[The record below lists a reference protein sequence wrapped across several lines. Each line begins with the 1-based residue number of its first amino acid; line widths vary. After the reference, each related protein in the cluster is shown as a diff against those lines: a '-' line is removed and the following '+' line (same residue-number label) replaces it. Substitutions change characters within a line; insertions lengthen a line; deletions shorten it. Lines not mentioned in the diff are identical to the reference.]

1 MTSLTMTMSST
12 TSNSLAYAPKGR
24 TYMLPVLTGSQVV
37 PEKYSKY
44 KLDPIDEFFAMG
56 RGRQV
61 PQTPDAAAVDVPAL
75 VGNQCILKLC

>member
-1 MTSLTMTMSST
+1 VL
-12 TSNSLAYAPKGR
+12 
-24 TYMLPVLTGSQVV
+24 TYMQVV

-75 VGNQCILKLC
+75 VRDNSAYHFIICLHLIRKW

>member
-1 MTSLTMTMSST
+1 
-12 TSNSLAYAPKGR
+12 
-24 TYMLPVLTGSQVV
+24 MLSVLTQIQVV

-61 PQTPDAAAVDVPAL
+61 PQSSDAAAVDVPAL
-75 VGNQCILKLC
+75 VRDKSRVSTSSSFCLLVVRKW